1 MKYYAHT
8 REDENRQLL
17 KDHLEG
23 VAELSAAF
31 AFPEL
36 KECARLAGLL
46 HDLGKYQAAFQRRLE
61 NSGGERVDHSI
72 CGAKQAEV
80 LFGNSAAGDIFAYI
94 AAGHHAG
101 LPDRGNIGEN
111 ETESTLAARLKKPC
125 GDYSAW
131 YTEITLPAK
140 ELVSAELQKFIDA
153 KDPSLDYEFIIRYL
167 YSCLTD
173 ADFLDTERFVSGRER
188 AHIPAIWEDCLERL
202 NKKRLSFQAET
213 ALQRARA
220 ELQRQA
226 LSYADVASPFY
237 LLDMPTGSGKT
248 LCSLAF
254 ALERARRTGKKR
266 IIYVIPYTSIIEQTA
281 QTFEELF
288 PDVPILRHDSTI
300 DFDELIQ
307 ETLHGKS
314 PQPDDEGVRTADIL
328 KKATENW
335 DVPIIVTTNVQF
347 FESIYSN
354 RSGKLRKFHN
364 MAESM
369 LVFDEVHTLPI
380 PWFVPCIQAVEQLT
394 ARYRSE
400 ALFLTATMPDF
411 AALTAQYLGH
421 ALPVFDLLPDK
432 SLYTVFEKCTFED
445 LGRAEILPRLD
456 GSRDT
461 LVVCNRKR
469 TAEELYRAYAGE
481 QKYCLSTY
489 LTLRDRTRI
498 IDEIKKHLRAVKEG
512 RVEAPVTVFS
522 TSLIE
527 AGVDLDFACVMR
539 ESAGLDSVLQSAG
552 RCNREGARSKE
563 ESKVY
568 IFRTEDLSR
577 GDLQIRANAAEGIL
591 RERGVRSLTDAQ
603 SIRDYFDILY
613 RAQRQS
619 MKNFTESRARKPF
632 SVDFRKIAEEFHLID
647 AATVGIVI
655 PNKENAE
662 AVAALKA
669 GHGDLRKLRQDCASV
684 SFYELKE
691 LLAAGVLSEWNGTY
705 VLERPDLYSPDT
717 GLRVHETTGNGMFY

>member
-1 MKYYAHT
+1 MDYFAHT
-8 REDENRQLL
+8 REDGEKQSLR
-17 KDHLEG
+17 DHLYGTAGLAASYARPALEN
-23 VAELSAAF
+23 SARF
-31 AFPEL
+31 
-36 KECARLAGLL
+36 AGLL
-46 HDLGKYQAAFQRRLE
+46 HDLGKYQEAFQRRLK
-61 NSGGERVDHSI
+61 GGRELVDHSV
-72 CGAKQAEV
+72 CGAKEAEA
-80 LFGNSAAGDIFAYI
+80 LFGNTALGDIFAYI
-94 AAGHHAG
+94 VAGHHAG

-111 ETESTLAARLKKPC
+111 ETESTLAARLKKSC

-131 YTEITLPAK
+131 NTEIALPAQD
-140 ELVSAELQKFIDA
+140 LVTAELLKFFGA
-153 KDPSLDYEFIIRYL
+153 KTTSSDYEFLIRYL

-173 ADFLDTERFVSGRER
+173 ADFLDTERFVSGGER
-188 AHIPAIWEDCLERL
+188 AHFPPAWEDYSQQV

-220 ELQRQA
+220 VLQRQA
-226 LSYADVASPFY
+226 LSYADVSSPVY

-266 IIYVIPYTSIIEQTA
+266 IIYVIPYTSIIDQTA
-281 QTFEELF
+281 QTFEALF
-288 PDVPILRHDSTI
+288 PDLPILRHDSTI

-307 ETLHGKS
+307 ESLQGKFS
-314 PQPDDEGVRTADIL
+314 QTDDEGIRTADIL
-328 KKATENW
+328 KKAAENW

-380 PWFVPCIQAVEQLT
+380 SWFIPCMQAVEQLT
-394 ARYRSE
+394 AKYRSE

-411 AALTAQYLGH
+411 AALTAEYLGH

-445 LGRAEILPRLD
+445 LGRADILPRLD

-469 TAEELYRAYAGE
+469 TAEEFYRAYAGR

-489 LTLRDRTRI
+489 LTPRDRSRI
-498 IDEIKKHLRAVKEG
+498 IDEIKQHLRAVKEG
-512 RVEAPVTVFS
+512 RGEAPVTVFS

-539 ESAGLDSVLQSAG
+539 ECAGLDSILQSAG

-568 IFRTEDLSR
+568 IFRTGDLSR
-577 GDLQIRANAAEGIL
+577 GDLQIRANAAEGIM
-591 RERGVRSLTDAQ
+591 RERGTESLTDAQ

-632 SVDFRKIAEEFHLID
+632 SIDFRKIAEEFHLID
-647 AATVGIVI
+647 AVTVGIVI

-669 GHGDLRKLRQDCASV
+669 GHGNLRKLRQDCASV
-684 SFYELKE
+684 RFYELKE

-705 VLERPDLYSPDT
+705 VLERPDLYSEET
-717 GLRVHETTGNGMFY
+717 GLRVHDTTGNGIMY